1 MELTNLLTYGIIL
14 ITVGFSLVGFN
25 NRELSEK
32 YLFHPYSVKHNGEYY
47 RFFTHAFL
55 HADATHLIFNCISF
69 LAFSEHLLKI
79 LQQLHGFQ
87 FGNLQFIGLIFFS
100 MIASSLV
107 SFSRHKDNYGYRSLG
122 LSGVVSAVIFG
133 YILFFP
139 NASISPLLLP
149 IPIPGWLFGLAYMAF
164 EYYADRKQNSNIAHD
179 AHLSGAIFGA
189 VYIFAFNYDI
199 VIEIFKRLLS

>member
-1 MELTNLLTYGIIL
+1 MELTNLLTYGIL
-14 ITVGFSLVGFN
+14 IVTVGFSLVGFN
-25 NRELSEK
+25 NRSVTEK
-32 YLFHPYSVKHNGEYY
+32 YLFHPYSVKHNKEYY

-69 LAFSEHLLKI
+69 LAFSEPLLKM
-79 LQQLHGFQ
+79 LQDLHGPQ
-87 FGNLQFIGLIFFS
+87 IGNLQFIGLIFFS

-139 NASISPLLLP
+139 MSNISPLLLP
-149 IPIPGWLFGLAYMAF
+149 IPIPGWVFGLAYMAF
-164 EYYADRKQNSNIAHD
+164 EYYADRKQTSNIAHD

-189 VYIFAFNYDI
+189 VYIFAFNAE
-199 VIEIFKRLLS
+199 VIIFIFKSLFA